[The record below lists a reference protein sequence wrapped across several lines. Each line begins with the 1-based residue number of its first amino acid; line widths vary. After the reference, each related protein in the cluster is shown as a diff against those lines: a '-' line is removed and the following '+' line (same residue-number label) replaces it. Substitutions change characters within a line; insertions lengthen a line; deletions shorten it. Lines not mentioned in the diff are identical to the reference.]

1 MAKKALRAAI
11 YVRQSVREDQG
22 ISQQIAECKRRVKGE
37 GWKLVETYNDNAT
50 SATKERGEGTEWA
63 RMLVDIDAG
72 KLDVIVSVTAARLL
86 RRMVDVYELTKPKRD
101 VRIVTLRDGID
112 TSTLGGRMMLTM
124 LVLFAEAEIEE
135 KEARA
140 IPYRAARREAGHPA
154 PGLVPYGY
162 RWIPKLERDEKGTRY
177 AVVPAEAEVIRY
189 MSRELLGGA
198 KLGEIVRALN
208 DQGKVTRKGARWTA
222 STVRRLLIS
231 PFQAG
236 MLPPPMPEDTRPDA
250 KRPRMPYNPEAFT
263 WSECVPGAW
272 EPILSEDAVIVARGI
287 LLDESRRT
295 HDGNTKAKHLLSGV
309 GRCGKCHGPMR
320 ATLTKTTN
328 PVRGYRC
335 TAGCFQR
342 PASIIE
348 GFIAEAVIKVLSA
361 PGLLK
366 WVDDDGQDIDA
377 LRAAREALKARRAE
391 AEGLYR
397 TGKLSGST
405 FSLMVDEIDAEAE
418 RIDHE
423 LAEAIRVNPL
433 AEFVS
438 VDDVRGLWESLS
450 TGRKRAILSALVYS
464 ADVLPVGK
472 GVRVKTVE
480 EAEGTIVLKW
490 RRAEHRVS
498 WDTGETTHIGK
509 VPTEAQ
515 AAISAALN

>member
-1 MAKKALRAAI
+1 MAKRVRAAI

-22 ISQQIAECKRRVKGE
+22 ISQQIAECKRRAKGE
-37 GWKLVETYNDNAT
+37 GWRVVDIYNDNAT
-50 SATKERGEGTEWA
+50 SATKERGEGTDWA
-63 RMLVDIDAG
+63 RMLADIDAG

-162 RWIPKLERDEKGTRY
+162 RWVPKLERDDKGTRY
-177 AVVPAEAEVIRY
+177 AVVPEEAESIRY

-198 KLGEIVRALN
+198 KLGEIVRSLN
-208 DQGKVTRKGARWTA
+208 DDGKRTRKGARWSA
-222 STVRRLLIS
+222 STVRRLMIS

-236 MLPPPMPEDTRPDA
+236 MLPPPMPEG
-250 KRPRMPYNPEAFT
+250 KPYSAEAFT

-287 LLDESRRT
+287 LLDDSRRT
-295 HDGNTKAKHLLSGV
+295 HDGDTKAKHLLSGV
-309 GRCGKCHGPMR
+309 GRCGKCHGSIR
-320 ATLTKTTN
+320 ATQTKTTN

-335 TAGCFQR
+335 TVGHFQR

-348 GFIAEAVIKVLSA
+348 GYIADAVINVLSA

-366 WVDDDGQDIDA
+366 WVDDDGHDIDA

-418 RIDHE
+418 RIDHD

-438 VDDVRGLWESLS
+438 VDDVRGLWEGLS
-450 TGRKRAILSALVYS
+450 VGRQRAILSALVTS
-464 ADVLPVGK
+464 VDLLPVGK
-472 GVRVKTVE
+472 GVRVQTVK
-480 EAEGTIVLKW
+480 EAEGTIVLNW